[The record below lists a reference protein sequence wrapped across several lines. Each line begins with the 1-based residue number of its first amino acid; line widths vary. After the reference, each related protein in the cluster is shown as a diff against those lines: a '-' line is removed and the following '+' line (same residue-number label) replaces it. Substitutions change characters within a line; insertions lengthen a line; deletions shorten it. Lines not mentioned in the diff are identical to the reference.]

1 MLIRHFAKKFQP
13 LVCTVVVMC
22 AGSFSLLGA
31 MPAMAG
37 LPTCPTQDKA
47 PQDKAPQDEDI
58 DVDALMEEGQDFIAD
73 KEYGKAAANFR
84 KVVTEESD
92 NGLAWQLLGYSLH
105 IDGKLDEA
113 IEAHTKAAT
122 FEEVK
127 GIGLYNLACAWS
139 LKKDTERAFE
149 FLAKS
154 IEEGYDDASLMKTDP
169 DLDSIRSDPRFD
181 PLLQWCRTGKKPAP
195 AGSTLVGSWAINSG
209 MKAGTKIDMEA
220 QPTEFKITDEQILI
234 PVPGSDD
241 GFVMSY
247 KIDKSKT
254 PLQIDMKIDEG
265 PGAGGKAVGIISVDA
280 GQMTLCYDPT
290 GETRPEAFES
300 SEANGFFLFKSKK
313 VENKAEKKV
322 EKKVEVKPAGLEIVG
337 SWTITSGTRAGE
349 ELPEERI
356 AAGIEISEDSIEI
369 AAGEEAFVMGY
380 KIDSATT
387 PAAVDM
393 KVLSGPAPEGS
404 PAFGILKRD
413 GDTLVLCYNAMG
425 EDRPE
430 SFESTAEN
438 GFFLFKM
445 KLKK

>member
-1 MLIRHFAKKFQP
+1 MLIRHFVRKFQP
-13 LVCTVVVMC
+13 LVCVVVAMC
-22 AGSFSLLGA
+22 AGSFCVLSET
-31 MPAMAG
+31 PVMAG
-37 LPTCPTQDKA
+37 IPTYRTQDKE
-47 PQDKAPQDEDI
+47 PQDDDI
-58 DVDALMEEGQDFIAD
+58 DVDALMEEGQNFIAD
-73 KEYGKAAANFR
+73 KEYEKAAAIFR
-84 KVVTEESD
+84 KVVKAESD

-149 FLAKS
+149 FLTKS
-154 IEEGYDDASLMKTDP
+154 MEAGYDDASLMKTDP

-181 PLLQWCRTGKKPAP
+181 PLLQWCKTGKKPTP
-195 AGSTLVGSWAINSG
+195 AGSSLVGSWAITSG
-209 MKAGTKIDMEA
+209 MKAGTKIESEA
-220 QPTEFKITDEQILI
+220 EPTEFKITDEQILI
-234 PVPGSDD
+234 PVPGSDE

-254 PLQIDMKIDEG
+254 PLQIDMKIEEG
-265 PGAGGKAVGIISVDA
+265 PGAGGKAVGIIKVDA

-313 VENKAEKKV
+313 VEKKVEKDV
-322 EKKVEVKPAGLEIVG
+322 EKKVETKPAGLDIAG
-337 SWTITSGTRAGE
+337 NWTITSGVRAGE
-349 ELPEERI
+349 ELPDERI
-356 AAGIEISEDSIEI
+356 AAGIKISKDSIEI
-369 AAGEEAFVMGY
+369 AAGEEAFVMSY
-380 KIDSATT
+380 KINEKAS

-393 KVLSGPAPEGS
+393 KVLSGPAPEGA

-413 GDTLVLCYNAMG
+413 GDTLVLCYNATD
-425 EDRPE
+425 EDRPK